1 LTWEDAQRPGG
12 PRRWL
17 LPAVAVTALLAL
29 AAVALASRGDDRG
42 LLAVGP
48 ASDPPRSPDPGAN
61 GPTTLPVTRL
71 EPLEITSEVR
81 GRGIGVPSAEGLTLV
96 AERRDQLALIDA
108 ATGGVRHIRLPP
120 SSRPPPGLDGMFT
133 AGSDLI
139 VNHHGSV
146 LRISAGDDRPVLL
159 AEGHRAV
166 PTHDSEGSIWV
177 SDGLLR
183 AVASTAM
190 RIAPD
195 GTVLERVRLPAIVRP
210 IAGTGDGLVVSDHG
224 GISVVDAGGG
234 EEIDAD
240 GELVA
245 TDGEH
250 IAWVD
255 CQVGV
260 RCVVVLGTVDDPD
273 RTRVPLDPED
283 IPAGYFGLA
292 TGTFSPDGRWMAFPR
307 FRVDGSGALERPWI
321 TVVDTTTGAE
331 VFRVRGAFTQDNSI
345 LPLAW
350 SPDSRW
356 LFVASAEG
364 MATWNSATHES
375 ATSDLDLESP
385 RGLAVLPGRWD
396 GG

>member
-12 PRRWL
+12 LRRWL
-17 LPAVAVTALLAL
+17 LPAAAVIAVTAF
-29 AAVALASRGDDRG
+29 AAVALASRGDDPG

-48 ASDPPRSPDPGAN
+48 ASDPPRSPDAAAT
-61 GPTTLPVTRL
+61 GPTALPVTRL

-81 GRGIGVPSAEGLTLV
+81 GRGTRLAAAAGLTLV
-96 AERRDQLALIDA
+96 AERRDQLALIDTG
-108 ATGGVRHIRLPP
+108 TGGVRQVRLPP

-133 AGSDLI
+133 AGPDLI

-146 LRISAGDDRPVLL
+146 LRISPGEDRPVLL
-159 AEGHRAV
+159 AEGHRAI
-166 PTHDSEGSIWV
+166 PTYGDDDSIWM
-177 SDGLLR
+177 SDGLTR

-190 RIAPD
+190 RVARD

-210 IAGTGDGLVVSDHG
+210 VAGTGDGLVVADPG
-224 GISVVDAGGG
+224 GISMVNAGGG
-234 EEIDAD
+234 AEIDAD

-245 TDGEH
+245 TDGER
-250 IAWVD
+250 IAWAD
-255 CQVGV
+255 CEAGV

-273 RTRVPLDPED
+273 RTRIPLDPED

-292 TGTFSPDGRWMAFPR
+292 TGTFSPDGRWLVFPR
-307 FRVDGSGALERPWI
+307 YRVDGSGALERPWI

-331 VFRVRGAFTQDNSI
+331 VFRVQGPFTQDSSA

-364 MATWNSATHES
+364 MATWNSATRAS
-375 ATSDLDLESP
+375 ATADVDLESP
-385 RGLAVLPGRWD
+385 RGLAVLPDRWGGR
-396 GG
+396 